1 MSNCCIKIKDRFIG
15 VNYPCYIIAEMSAN
29 HAGSLEKA
37 IELVYAAKE
46 SGADC
51 IKIQTYTPD
60 TMTINSEKEYFQIKD
75 GTWKGEN
82 LYRLYKKLI
91 LRGSGKRSSK
101 KRQKEQG
108 LIFYLRLLT
117 KHR

>member
-37 IELVYAAKE
+37 IELVHAAKE

-60 TMTINSEKEYFQIKD
+60 TMTINSEKEYFQVKD
-75 GTWKGEN
+75 GTCKGEN
-82 LYRLYKKLI
+82 LYRHYKKAYTPWDWQ
-91 LRGSGKRSSK
+91 K
-101 KRQKEQG
+101 KLKKQAERTG
-108 LIFYLRLLT
+108 IDI
-117 KHR
+117 